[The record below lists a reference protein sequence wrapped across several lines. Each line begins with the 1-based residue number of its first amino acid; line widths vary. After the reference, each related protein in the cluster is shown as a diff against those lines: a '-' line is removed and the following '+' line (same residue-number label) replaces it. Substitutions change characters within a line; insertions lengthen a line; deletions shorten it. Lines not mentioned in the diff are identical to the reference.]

1 MPRRVLV
8 VTPMEL
14 DPQALERA
22 VREHAGEHAGP
33 AAETL
38 VVVPAAKL
46 SPLQWLTNEED
57 AARAEAEAAARATD
71 RETGD
76 RTAAVASGESD
87 PVQAV
92 EDALRTFAADEIV
105 IVTQPDADAEWLEGG
120 SAAEALRRFALPVA
134 HLAVEPEDGRPH
146 EAGVESM
153 RPYTESHEV
162 ARGAAD
168 HTPVSLLG
176 RVAGVVWV
184 AAGVIAALLLLLYWL
199 L

>member
-8 VTPMEL
+8 VTPTQL
-14 DPQALERA
+14 DAPALERTA
-22 VREHAGEHAGP
+22 REHAGPDG
-33 AAETL
+33 ETL

-57 AARAEAEAAARATD
+57 EARGEAEAAARATE

-92 EDALRTFAADEIV
+92 EDALPTFPADEIL
-105 IVTQPDADAEWLEGG
+105 IVTRPDADAEWLEGG
-120 SAAEALRRFALPVA
+120 SAAEALRRFDLPVT
-134 HLAVEPEDGRPH
+134 HLVVEPGAGRPH
-146 EAGVESM
+146 EADADSM
-153 RPYTESHEV
+153 RPYAESHEV
-162 ARGAAD
+162 ARGVAE

-184 AAGVIAALLLLLYWL
+184 VAGVIAALLLLLYWL